1 MKVLIYCL
9 LTKLSKVL
17 VSFFWR
23 ERERKKERQRG
34 TETDRDRD
42 RQRETETETDRE
54 TERQRERQRE
64 TVLLY
69 IIDVTEILLVS
80 AVINCISLEMK
91 FLFEK
96 DSNLSLLLNI

>member
-1 MKVLIYCL
+1 ME
-9 LTKLSKVL
+9 
-17 VSFFWR
+17 R
-23 ERERKKERQRG
+23 ERERKKERERQRG

-42 RQRETETETDRE
+42 RDRQRD
-54 TERQRERQRE
+54 RERQRE